1 MSECV
6 VFVDTCICLHY
17 PPFRDVDWRALCGTD
32 TVRLVF
38 CMPVLTALD
47 RLKDDRHYKLRAVA
61 AIRQIH
67 SYMEGD
73 GKVRD
78 GVFAEILSNTF
89 RHADYPPELNPEH
102 NDDQILLFAI
112 RRRESDSTAKIVV
125 AMSKRTPLK
134 GTTSSPSSTA
144 LGPSAST
151 LTASNTN
158 PVTKSAFSENNQPMA
173 GIPRVD
179 DQLATHNS

>member
-1 MSECV
+1 
-6 VFVDTCICLHY
+6 
-17 PPFRDVDWRALCGTD
+17 
-32 TVRLVF
+32 
-38 CMPVLTALD
+38 
-47 RLKDDRHYKLRAVA
+47 
-61 AIRQIH
+61 
-67 SYMEGD
+67 
-73 GKVRD
+73 
-78 GVFAEILSNTF
+78 
-89 RHADYPPELNPEH
+89 
-102 NDDQILLFAI
+102 
-112 RRRESDSTAKIVV
+112 
-125 AMSKRTPLK
+125 MSKRTPLK